1 VFSRVGFAYVN
12 RKELEALVTVVL
24 VELVEGRDLAH
35 KGWSGDTTEFQ
46 EHVFL
51 AAELRE
57 AYTIS
62 VERRELEI
70 RRIVSST
77 ETHLEVS

>member
-1 VFSRVGFAYVN
+1 
-12 RKELEALVTVVL
+12 
-24 VELVEGRDLAH
+24 
-35 KGWSGDTTEFQ
+35 
-46 EHVFL
+46 VFL

-62 VERRELEI
+62 LDRRELEI
-70 RRIVSST
+70 RRIVSSA